1 MVTDFLALDIPT
13 LAPWDMYRRAYVLA
27 NRYYQPRVYDMCYLA
42 LADKLGCQLLTI
54 DERFYTTVPGDFPL
68 VTLV

>member
-1 MVTDFLALDIPT
+1 
-13 LAPWDMYRRAYVLA
+13 MYRRAYVLA

-42 LADKLGCQLLTI
+42 LANKLGCQLLTM
-54 DERFYTTVPGDFPL
+54 DERFYTTVPGAFPL